1 MRLIVAEI
9 RVGQISS
16 SVGSLVWVLADIL
29 EDVLPSVVLA
39 LPLPN
44 VVVRVLALQSLQYR
58 LVLKSDPQEISLP
71 LCFVQASLLLPRA
84 RLWSNLDSGRWVEAD
99 RGPVLLGAHDTR
111 HLLQEDSVLS
121 LNLSVPVFQLLLLFR
136 FSLQMFECFRSMGV
150 DLRFDLP

>member
-29 EDVLPSVVLA
+29 EDVLPSVVLT

-84 RLWSNLDSGRWVEAD
+84 RLWSNLDSG
-99 RGPVLLGAHDTR
+99 
-111 HLLQEDSVLS
+111 
-121 LNLSVPVFQLLLLFR
+121 
-136 FSLQMFECFRSMGV
+136 
-150 DLRFDLP
+150 